1 MPSVSFNGRVTSPAS
16 TGLTVA
22 PAGLGVTASRL
33 PLHRP
38 NAPLPNLTVNGVAH
52 TTLIERQF
60 MITARPKRSSALH
73 AAAAG
78 RRHVYTI
85 APGASRSE
93 LSTLASALPEAAW
106 QEFAGGQDFLTAV
119 PNLPHGC
126 ALIMDPLS
134 DIETLALV
142 GWLGQQRPDI
152 GSIVVSANPAA
163 NYAVRCLK
171 AGAGDFIHRPLDRDT
186 AVAAVTAMFEPAP
199 ERPTR
204 SMVLRRLSISN
215 RLSFREMEVLEALI
229 SGLSNKEV
237 GTKLKISERTVEVHR
252 SRIMR
257 RLEVESFAQLVRTS
271 VQAGLGQV

>member
-1 MPSVSFNGRVTSPAS
+1 MSAVSYNGRFTSLAAAQLQSQPAAPGVTSTQPFQ
-16 TGLTVA
+16 
-22 PAGLGVTASRL
+22 L
-33 PLHRP
+33 PDV
-38 NAPLPNLTVNGVAH
+38 PLPNLKVTAIAT
-52 TTLIERQF
+52 TTLIERHF
-60 MITARPKRSSALH
+60 MITARPKRSNAVH
-73 AAAAG
+73 APATG
-78 RRHVYTI
+78 RWHLYAI
-85 APGASRSE
+85 APGPSRSE

-106 QEFAGGQDFLTAV
+106 QEFPSGQDFLSAV
-119 PNLPHGC
+119 PNLPQGC
-126 ALIMDPLS
+126 ALVFDPLG

-163 NYAVRCLK
+163 NHAVRCLK
-171 AGAGDFIHRPLDRDT
+171 AGAGDFIHRPLDRDA

-257 RLEVESFAQLVRTS
+257 RLEVESFAQLVRMS
-271 VQAGLGQV
+271 VQAGLGPV

>member
-1 MPSVSFNGRVTSPAS
+1 MASVSYNGRSVNSAATQLPSQPAI
-16 TGLTVA
+16 
-22 PAGLGVTASRL
+22 PGVPSAQ
-33 PLHRP
+33 PFQRP
-38 NAPLPNLTVNGVAH
+38 DVPLPNLKVTAMAH
-52 TTLIERQF
+52 TTLIERHF
-60 MITARPKRSSALH
+60 MITARPKRPNALH

-78 RRHVYTI
+78 RRHLYAI
-85 APGASRSE
+85 APGASRAD

-106 QEFAGGQDFLTAV
+106 QEFPGGQDFLSAV
-119 PNLPHGC
+119 PALPQGC
-126 ALIMDPLS
+126 ALIFDPLG
-134 DIETLALV
+134 DIETVALV

-163 NYAVRCLK
+163 NHAVRCLK
-171 AGAGDFIHRPLDRDT
+171 AGAGDFIHRPLDRD
-186 AVAAVTAMFEPAP
+186 AAMAAVTAMFEPAP

-204 SMVLRRLSISN
+204 SMVLRRLAISN

-257 RLEVESFAQLVRTS
+257 RLEVESFAQLVRMS